1 MATRTAKLRIELD
14 GEKQYK
20 QALSELNKGNQV
32 LASEM
37 RKLSAEYAGNEK
49 SVEALTKKGD
59 ILQRQL
65 LQQKDKVQTLRE
77 ALKNAANQYGE
88 ADKRTQEWQIKLNDA
103 EAAQFKLEHAIDENN
118 KALKG
123 QGTEMVSLGDAVG
136 ELAGKLGIQLPDGAL
151 KALNSMQGMSAGSVA
166 ALGAVAAGVAAVIK
180 AVKELNSITLEAAAN
195 ADDLKTKSL
204 TSGVSTTRLQQF
216 RYAAPFIDVDES
228 TLTSSLT
235 KITRSLSTARD
246 QQVKY
251 NESMADAARSGKEF
265 SGELGAQAA
274 AFERI
279 GVSVTDAN
287 GELRDNEEVFF
298 EVLEALSGI
307 ANETERD
314 SLAMEL
320 MGKSAQDLNPLILNL
335 DEAQRLFNEA
345 LENNYVLSEEQLNIL
360 GEVDDA
366 QQQLTKTIEAQKNQI
381 AVQWAPATK
390 AAFEDLTKLV
400 STAGKALVDSGL
412 VSNFAALVESTLGLV
427 EAGADL
433 VGALPSWVNPIGQV
447 SDAFRGLAIVM
458 ATVADAAT
466 IVAGLMPWNWG
477 SGMIK
482 QGLGMG
488 DTESNIQRIINHNR
502 DTSGPIYNGH
512 NASGNANWRG
522 GLTMLNE
529 AGPEMVYLPSGSRIL
544 NAQDTRNM
552 GGDTFNITISA
563 ASVREFNDIVEL
575 AKSARVRRRM

>member
-77 ALKNAANQYGE
+77 SLKNAANQYGE
-88 ADKRTQEWQIKLNDA
+88 ADKRTQEWKIKLNDA

-166 ALGAVAAGVAAVIK
+166 ALGAVAAGVAVVIK
-180 AVKELNSITLEAAAN
+180 AVKELNNITLEAAAN
-195 ADDLKTKSL
+195 ADDLMTKSM

-251 NESMADAARSGKEF
+251 NESMADAARSGKDF

-274 AFERI
+274 AFERL

-320 MGKSAQDLNPLILNL
+320 LGKSAQDLNPLLLQL
-335 DEAQRLFNEA
+335 DEAQRLYNEA
-345 LENNYVLSEEQLNIL
+345 LENGYVLSEEQLAIL

-433 VGALPSWVNPIGQV
+433 VGSLPSWINPIQRV
-447 SDAFRGLAIVM
+447 SDTMRGLAIVM

-466 IVAGLMPWNWG
+466 IVAGLAPWNWG

-488 DTESNIQRIINHNR
+488 ETESNIQRIINHNR

-512 NASGNANWRG
+512 NASGNVNWRG

-529 AGPEMVYLPSGSRIL
+529 AGPEMVFLPSGSRIL